1 MAAHGF
7 DIEQLRVDVAMGR
20 RPLRITTHA
29 QMEAFKDGLLLAE
42 LRYTFEQ
49 GEVIEMYPD
58 DNRGLLYAQLLES
71 NVPVHIVIEDTPDE
85 GVVITA
91 YVPDKRKWIAGKRR
105 KR

>member
-1 MAAHGF
+1 MAVHGF
-7 DIEQLRVDVAMGR
+7 DIEQLREDVAVGK

-49 GEVIEMYPD
+49 GEVIETYPH
-58 DNRGLLYAQLLES
+58 DNRGLLFAQLLEA
-71 NVPVHIVIEDTPDE
+71 NIPVHIVVEDTPDE
-85 GVVITA
+85 GVVVTA
-91 YVPDKRKWIAGKRR
+91 YIPDRRKWIAGKRR

>member
-1 MAAHGF
+1 MTALGF
-7 DIEQLRVDVAMGR
+7 DIEQLREDVAAGK

-49 GEVIEMYPD
+49 GEVIETYLPE
-58 DNRGLLYAQLLES
+58 NRGLLYAQMLES
-71 NVPVHIVIEDTPDE
+71 NIPVHIVIEDTPDE
-85 GVVITA
+85 GVIITA
-91 YVPDKRKWIAGKRR
+91 YIPDKRKWIAGKRR